1 MATVI
6 IQYPSGHDFD
16 VDYYLKTHMPLAEKY
31 DSITST
37 ADRTWKSKGLKSA
50 EVIQLGGDSPYQIY
64 SILRWESMAAFQA
77 AAGAED
83 AKAVHDDVKNFT
95 TAKAEVRV
103 GATVGEA
110 KL

>member
-1 MATVI
+1 MATII

-16 VDYYLKTHMPLAEKY
+16 VDYYLKTHMPLAEK
-31 DSITST
+31 
-37 ADRTWKSKGLKSA
+37 TWSSKGLKSA

-77 AAGAED
+77 AAGSEES
-83 AKAVHDDVKNFT
+83 KAVHDDVKNFT

>member
-16 VDYYLKTHMPLAEKY
+16 VDYYLKTHMPLAEK
-31 DSITST
+31 
-37 ADRTWKSKGLKSA
+37 TWKSKGLKSA